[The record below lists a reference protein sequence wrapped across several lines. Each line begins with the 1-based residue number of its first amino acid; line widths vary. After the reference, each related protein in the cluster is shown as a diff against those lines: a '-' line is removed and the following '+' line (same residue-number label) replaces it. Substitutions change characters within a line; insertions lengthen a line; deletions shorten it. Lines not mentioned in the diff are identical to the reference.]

1 MAAPAVA
8 TRDSMARAIASD
20 RAFFFS
26 RVRFNKR
33 KSASRADIFSRTMAA
48 ASGSSTFLAPGAA
61 PLRRSPARSARGRVR
76 TTPTAK
82 GQKGVRRVVSSPG
95 QEQFPPGSTLGKMM
109 NLRLNTINW
118 RVLNDAADKLEGEL
132 ASQPILGLVKAETLL
147 RGVDAL
153 EKEGRGYR
161 EYILLRSLGLKMWFT
176 HATSRGGVSDP
187 RTRCAVGK
195 ALASPDG
202 EFNIYRRILTHAPL
216 AKAGNWEAFADGL
229 AADARAAANAATE
242 DDLRTT
248 KVRYDA
254 AVTAAHFEFV
264 DAEIAAAARVI
275 EQGFENPD
283 DALVS
288 AVALV
293 PWMDPGDAP
302 ARASATG
309 GEAAAAAADEPE
321 DDVESMFGKKKKK
334 KMPSRVLRAATPSAA
349 KNEAT
354 TAVFRDGLE
363 KTLGKLVK
371 KQAEPTFPETSA
383 WNVGEK
389 QATGSDAVAAAVAIC
404 LRLPPACVIVVP
416 TDVFASA
423 LTFDLGVLGL
433 DKRVVSAA
441 AFVAEES
448 EEANEN
454 ENAVLLA
461 FDPAAPGADAALAA
475 AAARRRRPP
484 RARRC
489 SRSRSRA
496 AARATPRRGR
506 RARPRRERKRSERAA
521 ERAGA

>member
-1 MAAPAVA
+1 
-8 TRDSMARAIASD
+8 
-20 RAFFFS
+20 
-26 RVRFNKR
+26 
-33 KSASRADIFSRTMAA
+33 
-48 ASGSSTFLAPGAA
+48 
-61 PLRRSPARSARGRVR
+61 
-76 TTPTAK
+76 
-82 GQKGVRRVVSSPG
+82 
-95 QEQFPPGSTLGKMM
+95 M
-109 NLRLNTINW
+109 NLRLNTIDW

-202 EFNIYRRILTHAPL
+202 AFNIYRRILTHAPL
-216 AKAGNWEAFADGL
+216 AKAGNWDLFADGL
-229 AADARAAANAATE
+229 AADARAAADAATE
-242 DDLRTT
+242 EDLRTT

-275 EQGFENPD
+275 EQAFETFEKTTTPD

-302 ARASATG
+302 ARASAAG
-309 GEAAAAAADEPE
+309 GEAAAAAAAEPE

-334 KMPSRVLRAATPSAA
+334 KKMPSRVLRAATPISA

-354 TAVFRDGLE
+354 AAVFRDGLE

-423 LTFDLGVLGL
+423 LTFDLGVLGP

-461 FDPAAPGADAALAA
+461 FDPAAPGADAAFAA
-475 AAARRRRPP
+475 AAAKAKASAASAAMLTVALAGGGACDAAEGPQG
-484 RARRC
+484 A
-489 SRSRSRA
+489 A
-496 AARATPRRGR
+496 AARAE
-506 RARPRRERKRSERAA
+506 ALERAA

>member
-1 MAAPAVA
+1 
-8 TRDSMARAIASD
+8 
-20 RAFFFS
+20 
-26 RVRFNKR
+26 
-33 KSASRADIFSRTMAA
+33 MAA

-61 PLRRSPARSARGRVR
+61 PLRRSPARSARARVR

-202 EFNIYRRILTHAPL
+202 AFNIYRRILTHAPL

-229 AADARAAANAATE
+229 AADARAAAEAATE
-242 DDLRTT
+242 EDLRTT

-254 AVTAAHFEFV
+254 AVTAAHFEFL

-275 EQGFENPD
+275 EQAFEKTTTSDDND

-302 ARASATG
+302 ARASAAG
-309 GEAAAAAADEPE
+309 GEAAAAAAADEPE
-321 DDVESMFGKKKKK
+321 DDVESMFGKKKKKKKK

-475 AAARRRRPP
+475 AAAKAKASAASAAMLTVALAGGGACDAAEGPQG
-484 RARRC
+484 A
-489 SRSRSRA
+489 A
-496 AARATPRRGR
+496 AARAE
-506 RARPRRERKRSERAA
+506 ALERAA

>member
-1 MAAPAVA
+1 
-8 TRDSMARAIASD
+8 
-20 RAFFFS
+20 
-26 RVRFNKR
+26 
-33 KSASRADIFSRTMAA
+33 MAA

-61 PLRRSPARSARGRVR
+61 PLRRSPARSARARVR

-132 ASQPILGLVKAETLL
+132 ASQPILGLVRAETLL

-202 EFNIYRRILTHAPL
+202 AFNIYRRVLTHAPL
-216 AKAGNWEAFADGL
+216 ASRGDWEGFADGL
-229 AADARAAANAATE
+229 AADARAAADAATE
-242 DDLRTT
+242 EDLRTT

-275 EQGFENPD
+275 EQAFEKNATPD

-302 ARASATG
+302 ARASAAG
-309 GEAAAAAADEPE
+309 GEAAAAAAADEPE

-334 KMPSRVLRAATPSAA
+334 KRMPSRVLRAATPSAA

-423 LTFDLGVLGL
+423 LTFDLGALGP

-475 AAARRRRPP
+475 AAAKAKASAASAAMLTVALAGGGACDAAEGPQG
-484 RARRC
+484 A
-489 SRSRSRA
+489 A
-496 AARATPRRGR
+496 AARAE
-506 RARPRRERKRSERAA
+506 ALERAA

>member
-1 MAAPAVA
+1 
-8 TRDSMARAIASD
+8 MARAIASD
-20 RAFFFS
+20 RAFFFG
-26 RVRFNKR
+26 RERFNKR

-61 PLRRSPARSARGRVR
+61 PLRRSPARSARARVR

-202 EFNIYRRILTHAPL
+202 AFNIYRRILTHAPL

-229 AADARAAANAATE
+229 AADARAAAEAATE
-242 DDLRTT
+242 EDLRTT

-254 AVTAAHFEFV
+254 AVTAAHFEFL

-275 EQGFENPD
+275 EQAFEKTTTSDDND

-302 ARASATG
+302 ARASAAG
-309 GEAAAAAADEPE
+309 GEAAAAAAADEPE
-321 DDVESMFGKKKKK
+321 DDVESMFGKKKKKK

-423 LTFDLGVLGL
+423 LTFDLGVLGP

-475 AAARRRRPP
+475 AAAKAKASAASAAMLTVALAGGGACDAAEGPQG
-484 RARRC
+484 A
-489 SRSRSRA
+489 A
-496 AARATPRRGR
+496 AARAE
-506 RARPRRERKRSERAA
+506 ALERAA

>member
-1 MAAPAVA
+1 
-8 TRDSMARAIASD
+8 
-20 RAFFFS
+20 
-26 RVRFNKR
+26 
-33 KSASRADIFSRTMAA
+33 
-48 ASGSSTFLAPGAA
+48 
-61 PLRRSPARSARGRVR
+61 
-76 TTPTAK
+76 
-82 GQKGVRRVVSSPG
+82 
-95 QEQFPPGSTLGKMM
+95 M

-229 AADARAAANAATE
+229 AADARAAAEAATE
-242 DDLRTT
+242 EDLRTT

-254 AVTAAHFEFV
+254 AVTAAHFEFL

-275 EQGFENPD
+275 EQAFEKTTASDDND

-302 ARASATG
+302 ARASAAG
-309 GEAAAAAADEPE
+309 GEAAAAAAADEPE
-321 DDVESMFGKKKKK
+321 DDVESMFGKKKKKK

-423 LTFDLGVLGL
+423 LTFDLGVLGP

-448 EEANEN
+448 EEANGN

-475 AAARRRRPP
+475 AAAKAKASAASAAMLTVALAGGGACDAAEGPQG
-484 RARRC
+484 A
-489 SRSRSRA
+489 A
-496 AARATPRRGR
+496 AARAE
-506 RARPRRERKRSERAA
+506 ALERAA

>member
-1 MAAPAVA
+1 
-8 TRDSMARAIASD
+8 
-20 RAFFFS
+20 
-26 RVRFNKR
+26 
-33 KSASRADIFSRTMAA
+33 MAA

-61 PLRRSPARSARGRVR
+61 PLRRSPARSARARAR

-109 NLRLNTINW
+109 NLRLNTIDW

-176 HATSRGGVSDP
+176 HATSRGGVTDP

-202 EFNIYRRILTHAPL
+202 AFNIYRRILTHAPL
-216 AKAGNWEAFADGL
+216 AKAGDWDLFADGL
-229 AADARAAANAATE
+229 AADARAAADAATE
-242 DDLRTT
+242 EDLRTT

-275 EQGFENPD
+275 EQAFNEKN
-283 DALVS
+283 ALVS

-302 ARASATG
+302 ARASAAG
-309 GEAAAAAADEPE
+309 GEAAAAAAADERSSE
-321 DDVESMFGKKKKK
+321 DDVESMFGKKKKKK
-334 KMPSRVLRAATPSAA
+334 KMPSRVLRAATPSSA

-475 AAARRRRPP
+475 AAAKAKASAASAAMLTVALAGGGACDAAEGPQG
-484 RARRC
+484 A
-489 SRSRSRA
+489 A
-496 AARATPRRGR
+496 AARAE
-506 RARPRRERKRSERAA
+506 ALERAA

>member
-1 MAAPAVA
+1 
-8 TRDSMARAIASD
+8 
-20 RAFFFS
+20 
-26 RVRFNKR
+26 
-33 KSASRADIFSRTMAA
+33 MAA

-61 PLRRSPARSARGRVR
+61 PLRRSPARSARARVR

-202 EFNIYRRILTHAPL
+202 AFNIYRRILTHAPL

-229 AADARAAANAATE
+229 AADARAAAEAATE
-242 DDLRTT
+242 EDLRTT

-254 AVTAAHFEFV
+254 AVTAAHFEFL

-275 EQGFENPD
+275 EQAFEKTTTSDDND

-302 ARASATG
+302 ARASAAG
-309 GEAAAAAADEPE
+309 GEAAAAAAAADEPE
-321 DDVESMFGKKKKK
+321 DDVESMFGKKKKKK

-475 AAARRRRPP
+475 AAAKAKASAASAAMLTVALAGGGACDAAEGPQG
-484 RARRC
+484 A
-489 SRSRSRA
+489 A
-496 AARATPRRGR
+496 AARAE
-506 RARPRRERKRSERAA
+506 ALERAA

>member
-1 MAAPAVA
+1 
-8 TRDSMARAIASD
+8 
-20 RAFFFS
+20 
-26 RVRFNKR
+26 
-33 KSASRADIFSRTMAA
+33 
-48 ASGSSTFLAPGAA
+48 
-61 PLRRSPARSARGRVR
+61 VR

-147 RGVDAL
+147 CGVDAL

-202 EFNIYRRILTHAPL
+202 AFNIYRRILTHAPL

-229 AADARAAANAATE
+229 AADARAAAEAATE
-242 DDLRTT
+242 EDLRTT

-254 AVTAAHFEFV
+254 AVTAAHFEFL

-275 EQGFENPD
+275 EQAFEKTTTSDDND

-302 ARASATG
+302 ARASAAG
-309 GEAAAAAADEPE
+309 GEAAAAAAADEPE
-321 DDVESMFGKKKKK
+321 DDVESMFGKKKKKK

-423 LTFDLGVLGL
+423 LTFDLGVLGP

-448 EEANEN
+448 EEANGN

-475 AAARRRRPP
+475 AAAKAKASAASAAMLTVALAGGGACDAAEGPQG
-484 RARRC
+484 A
-489 SRSRSRA
+489 A
-496 AARATPRRGR
+496 AARAE
-506 RARPRRERKRSERAA
+506 ALERAA

>member
-1 MAAPAVA
+1 
-8 TRDSMARAIASD
+8 MARAIASD
-20 RAFFFS
+20 RAFFFG
-26 RVRFNKR
+26 RERFNKR

-61 PLRRSPARSARGRVR
+61 PLRRSPARSARARVR

-202 EFNIYRRILTHAPL
+202 AFNIYRRILTHAPL

-229 AADARAAANAATE
+229 AADARAAAEAATE
-242 DDLRTT
+242 EDLRTT

-254 AVTAAHFEFV
+254 AVTAAHFEFL

-275 EQGFENPD
+275 EQAFEKTTTSDDND

-302 ARASATG
+302 ARASAAG
-309 GEAAAAAADEPE
+309 GEAAAAAAADEPE
-321 DDVESMFGKKKKK
+321 DDVESMFGKKKKKK

-475 AAARRRRPP
+475 AAAKAKASAASAAMLTVALAGGGACDAAEGPQG
-484 RARRC
+484 A
-489 SRSRSRA
+489 A
-496 AARATPRRGR
+496 AARAE
-506 RARPRRERKRSERAA
+506 ALERAA

>member
-1 MAAPAVA
+1 
-8 TRDSMARAIASD
+8 MARAIASD
-20 RAFFFS
+20 RAFFFG
-26 RVRFNKR
+26 RERFNKR

-61 PLRRSPARSARGRVR
+61 PLRRSPARSARARVR

-202 EFNIYRRILTHAPL
+202 AFNIYRRILTHAPL

-229 AADARAAANAATE
+229 AADARAAAEAATE
-242 DDLRTT
+242 EDLRTT

-254 AVTAAHFEFV
+254 AVTAAHFEFL

-275 EQGFENPD
+275 EQAFEKTTTSDDND

-302 ARASATG
+302 ARASAAG
-309 GEAAAAAADEPE
+309 GEAAAAAAADEPE
-321 DDVESMFGKKKKK
+321 DDVESMFGKKKKKK

-475 AAARRRRPP
+475 AAAKAKASAASAAMLTVALAGGGACDAAEGPQG
-484 RARRC
+484 A
-489 SRSRSRA
+489 A
-496 AARATPRRGR
+496 AARAE
-506 RARPRRERKRSERAA
+506 ALERAS

>member
-1 MAAPAVA
+1 
-8 TRDSMARAIASD
+8 MARAIASD
-20 RAFFFS
+20 RAFFFG
-26 RVRFNKR
+26 RERFNKR

-61 PLRRSPARSARGRVR
+61 PLRRSPARSARARVR

-202 EFNIYRRILTHAPL
+202 AFNIYRRILTHAPL

-229 AADARAAANAATE
+229 AADARAAAEAATE
-242 DDLRTT
+242 EDLRTT

-254 AVTAAHFEFV
+254 AVTAAHFEFL

-275 EQGFENPD
+275 EQAFEKTTTSDDND

-302 ARASATG
+302 ARASAAG
-309 GEAAAAAADEPE
+309 GEAAAAAAADEPE
-321 DDVESMFGKKKKK
+321 DDVESMFGKKKKKK

-354 TAVFRDGLE
+354 AAVFRDGLE

-475 AAARRRRPP
+475 AAAKAKASAASAAMLTVALAGGGACDAAEGPQG
-484 RARRC
+484 A
-489 SRSRSRA
+489 A
-496 AARATPRRGR
+496 AARAE
-506 RARPRRERKRSERAA
+506 ALERAA

>member
-1 MAAPAVA
+1 
-8 TRDSMARAIASD
+8 
-20 RAFFFS
+20 
-26 RVRFNKR
+26 
-33 KSASRADIFSRTMAA
+33 MAA

-61 PLRRSPARSARGRVR
+61 PLRRSPARSARARVR

-202 EFNIYRRILTHAPL
+202 AFNIYRRILTHAPL

-229 AADARAAANAATE
+229 AADARAAAEAATE
-242 DDLRTT
+242 EDLRTT

-254 AVTAAHFEFV
+254 AVTAAHFEFL

-275 EQGFENPD
+275 EQAFEKTTTSDDND

-302 ARASATG
+302 ARASAAG
-309 GEAAAAAADEPE
+309 GEAAAAAAADEPE
-321 DDVESMFGKKKKK
+321 DDVESMFGKKKKKK

-475 AAARRRRPP
+475 AAAKAKASAASAAMLTVALAGGGACDAAEGPQG
-484 RARRC
+484 A
-489 SRSRSRA
+489 A
-496 AARATPRRGR
+496 AARAE
-506 RARPRRERKRSERAA
+506 ALERAA

>member
-1 MAAPAVA
+1 
-8 TRDSMARAIASD
+8 
-20 RAFFFS
+20 
-26 RVRFNKR
+26 
-33 KSASRADIFSRTMAA
+33 MAA

-61 PLRRSPARSARGRVR
+61 PLRRSPARSARARVR

-202 EFNIYRRILTHAPL
+202 AFNIYRRILTHAPL

-229 AADARAAANAATE
+229 AADARAAAEAATE
-242 DDLRTT
+242 EDLRTT

-321 DDVESMFGKKKKK
+321 DDVESMFGKKKKKK

-475 AAARRRRPP
+475 AAAKAKASAASAAMLTVALAGGGACDAAEGPQG
-484 RARRC
+484 A
-489 SRSRSRA
+489 A
-496 AARATPRRGR
+496 AARAE
-506 RARPRRERKRSERAA
+506 ALERAA